1 MLSFLC
7 IAALIS
13 TVLVFLLVRGA
24 QRPKTVKAEQPE
36 KNVKS
41 AGKSSV
47 QSMQR
52 LQTEDCAR
60 AIEEGTATNDMANKF
75 RMDYWAMPFRQ
86 ISRQMSVFS
95 RAETDRSAA

>member
-1 MLSFLC
+1 M
-7 IAALIS
+7 
-13 TVLVFLLVRGA
+13 
-24 QRPKTVKAEQPE
+24 QPTQPV

-95 RAETDRSAA
+95 RAETDRSVV